1 MVFDFS
7 ATSGTIYVDSD
18 LAVSNSYRL
27 RLVSMYNNKG
37 LENTTLGSIDL
48 TRLTGTT
55 RYSVFS
61 YDITGTSFEDV
72 VDQDVNGYYTAYFEG
87 TNNGGATWK
96 TLAKYPAKLKTT
108 FTESYPQQY
117 ESSNEDNEQYVYY
130 RS

>member
-7 ATSGTIYVDSD
+7 ATRGTIYVDGQ
-18 LAVSNSYRL
+18 LATRTSYRL

-37 LENTTLGSIDL
+37 LENESLASIDL
-48 TRLTGTT
+48 TRLTGTS

-61 YDITGTSFEDV
+61 YDILGTPLADIIT
-72 VDQDVNGYYTAYFEG
+72 QDVNGYYNAYFEG
-87 TNNGGATWK
+87 SDDLTNWDE
-96 TLAKYPAKLKTT
+96 LAKYPAKLKTQ
-108 FTESYPQQY
+108 FTENYPQQY